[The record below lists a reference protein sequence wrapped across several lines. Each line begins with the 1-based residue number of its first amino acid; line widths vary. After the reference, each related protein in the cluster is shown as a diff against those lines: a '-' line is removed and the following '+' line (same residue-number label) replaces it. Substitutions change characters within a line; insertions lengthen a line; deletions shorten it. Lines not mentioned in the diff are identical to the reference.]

1 MIIWSATAESDM
13 LHLEEFLS
21 ARYAIAHK
29 LISRILSAV
38 ETLEDFPLVGRKGRV
53 SGTRELMISDTPY
66 LVAYRL
72 YDEDIQILAVLHGAR
87 RWPKNFNMPR

>member
-1 MIIWSATAESDM
+1 MIIWSATAELDL

-21 ARYAIAHK
+21 ARYAIADK
-29 LISRILSAV
+29 VISRIFSAI
-38 ETLEDFPLVGRKGRV
+38 ETLEDFPLAGRKGRV